1 MGRLH
6 LLQLDS
12 VPVVTRTQYL
22 PLFARL
28 GPYDPGLLDDLAYT
42 RDEWIEAWAH
52 EASLVP
58 VELEPL
64 LRWTKARAEAGETW
78 DGLFR
83 LARDEPDY
91 VAAVH
96 AEVAERGPL
105 AASDLSD
112 HRPRSGEW
120 WDSRSVGSLALDWLF
135 RTGRLG
141 IRRTRGFEK
150 RFDLIERI
158 VRPDVLAVP
167 TPSEADAQREL
178 VALAARALGV
188 ATLADLADYFRMRS
202 ADTRARVLELVEDGR
217 LVPATVEGWPQP
229 ALLDPGAALPR
240 AVRTC
245 TLVSPF
251 DPVVWHRER
260 TERLF
265 GFRYRLEIYTP
276 AAKRRYGYYV
286 LPFLLGDRL
295 VARLDLKTDR
305 PAGVL
310 RVQGAFV
317 EDDVAP
323 GVVLEPLR
331 RALDDLAAQVG
342 VERWAVT
349 EGARGD
355 LVDDLGTGDAAR
367 TSKDA

>member
-12 VPVVTRTQYL
+12 VPVVARTQYL

-58 VELEPL
+58 VGLEPL

-78 DGLFR
+78 GGLVR
-83 LARDEPDY
+83 LAREEPEY
-91 VAAVH
+91 VASVH

-105 AASDLSD
+105 APSQLSD
-112 HRPRSGEW
+112 HRPRSGAW

-135 RTGRLG
+135 RTGRVG

-150 RFDLIERI
+150 RFDLTERI
-158 VRPDVLAVP
+158 VRPDVLALP

-178 VALAARALGV
+178 VALAAQALGV

-202 ADTRARVLELVEDGR
+202 TDAKARVRELVEDGR
-217 LVPATVEGWPQP
+217 LLPVRVEGWTRP

-240 AVRTC
+240 SIRAC
-245 TLVSPF
+245 TLLSPF

-260 TERLF
+260 TERIF
-265 GFRYRLEIYTP
+265 GFSYRLEIYTP

-305 PAGVL
+305 AAGVL
-310 RVQGAFV
+310 RVQGAFAEPDGPAADPV
-317 EDDVAP
+317 
-323 GVVLEPLR
+323 EPLR
-331 RALDDLAAQVG
+331 RALDELARQVG
-342 VERWAVT
+342 VDRWEVT
-349 EGARGD
+349 PDARGD
-355 LVDDLGTGDAAR
+355 LVEVLGTGSAPR